1 MHSKLQKYVDRPL
14 HYPGRLQKHA
24 ILISDSKGN
33 YLRKPHD
40 LISQFGYQ
48 IEFQCHGGARFY
60 EYFYWLQKN
69 LANRVRIYGQVVLY
83 IFLGTCELTLKK
95 GKFIDL
101 KHEKDENAVS
111 YVQYQIQR
119 YLNFVSNFP
128 TVSIVFLQIPPY
140 SIQAWNSSR
149 GHRDPSSFLSKDLI
163 LYERICILNE
173 YINELNAK
181 MGKISPRFKLDLL
194 RNRKS
199 GETGHSRTS
208 INFASFKDGVH
219 PNDLLARCWMKRIV
233 LLV

>member
-1 MHSKLQKYVDRPL
+1 MHNKLQKYVDRAL
-14 HYPGRLQKHA
+14 RHPGRLRIHA

-33 YLRKPHD
+33 YLRKHHD

-69 LANRVRIYGQVVLY
+69 LVNRVRICGQVVLY
-83 IFLGTCELTLKK
+83 IFLGTCELTLKRA
-95 GKFIDL
+95 KFIDL

-119 YLNFVSNFP
+119 CLNYVSNFP

-149 GHRDPSSFLSKDLI
+149 GHRDPSSF
-163 LYERICILNE
+163 
-173 YINELNAK
+173 
-181 MGKISPRFKLDLL
+181 
-194 RNRKS
+194 
-199 GETGHSRTS
+199 
-208 INFASFKDGVH
+208 SFQRSDSV
-219 PNDLLARCWMKRIV
+219 
-233 LLV
+233 